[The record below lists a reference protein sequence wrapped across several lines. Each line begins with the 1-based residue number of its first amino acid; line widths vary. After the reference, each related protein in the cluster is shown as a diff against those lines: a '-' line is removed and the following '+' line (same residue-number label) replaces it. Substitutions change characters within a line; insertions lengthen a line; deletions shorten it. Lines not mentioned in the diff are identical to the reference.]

1 MSPETSIE
9 ASFWKKAARFR
20 ALVPVMVAICVIGTG
35 NSLLTTSVSL
45 SLSLPGIDPGVVQ
58 LLLTGFP
65 VGFLAGCLAARMT
78 WIPTGSCLNPVAV

>member
-20 ALVPVMVAICVIGTG
+20 ALVPVMVAICVVGTG

-58 LLLTGFP
+58 ASNTASPP
-65 VGFLAGCLAARMT
+65 VWTSSLR
-78 WIPTGSCLNPVAV
+78 